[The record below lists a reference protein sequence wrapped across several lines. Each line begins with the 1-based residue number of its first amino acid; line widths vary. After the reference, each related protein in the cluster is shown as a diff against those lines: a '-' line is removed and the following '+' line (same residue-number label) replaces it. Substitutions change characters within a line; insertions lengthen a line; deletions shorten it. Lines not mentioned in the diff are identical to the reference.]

1 MMRRAYHRRRGL
13 RGMGDVLDDPL
24 GLDITGGVTG
34 PIGEDSGTFV
44 GPTLAMLNPSN
55 PGATKTCADGSMVYV
70 GQGCPSVFASISGNC
85 STSLISGVCN
95 WMVYAAIGGGLL
107 LLVLGMSGG
116 RRR

>member
-1 MMRRAYHRRRGL
+1 
-13 RGMGDVLDDPL
+13 
-24 GLDITGGVTG
+24 
-34 PIGEDSGTFV
+34 
-44 GPTLAMLNPSN
+44 
-55 PGATKTCADGSMVYV
+55 MVYV

>member
-1 MMRRAYHRRRGL
+1 MMVHRRRGM
-13 RGMGDVLDDPL
+13 RGMGSVLSDPL

-34 PIGEDSGTFV
+34 PIGDGSDTFV

-70 GQGCPSVFASISGNC
+70 GQGCPSVLASIAGNC
-85 STSLISGVCN
+85 SMSLVSGVCD
-95 WMVYAAIGGGLL
+95 WMIYAAIGGGVLL
-107 LLVLGMSGG
+107 VVLGMSGG